1 MNTQSL
7 TGVTVQLKVS
17 NFEEGISWYE
27 KLLRR
32 PPDLMF
38 LGNFAEWEVMPNV
51 WLQIAEGT
59 PAVGAGALRFGV
71 MDITSE
77 RARILND
84 LGIEVTEIEGLEG
97 VPAIWCNFEDPC
109 GNRLGL
115 YQEIAITTNT

>member
-77 RARILND
+77 RARILDD

-97 VPAIWCNFEDPC
+97 VPAIWCNFEDPF